1 MAYRVLIA
9 DDEEII
15 RQGIEFLVDWE
26 SLDCSIVERSSNGQE
41 VISFLEQSPSGVDI
55 IISDIR
61 MAGSDGLDIAR
72 YVSQNQIP
80 VQVIFLTAYA
90 DFSYAK
96 TAIEYSVTDFVL
108 KSDISEGLPRAV
120 EKAKALL
127 AQKQEEQKKR
137 LDAEKLSRQ
146 NQRYHLESLL
156 RSVALGTGS
165 YPYDTLEGAEPY
177 CIVTFEVTDNQQKS
191 TSSSPAPMAEPNII
205 RTVLKDYDTV
215 MIGLSNRQC
224 CGIIFLDRS
233 KHTVNS
239 LVKALRDTLHVL
251 EGYLK
256 AGVFAGVSQ
265 EQQCLQDLETAY
277 QQSILAL
284 NNMFHSHSKIN
295 VFDPKFLNSTDSSVL
310 PSIQQLL
317 ESLAEALRSETPENI
332 LRILEDYCAAF
343 IKSGEP
349 FHVFKKNMLS
359 VYTVLTAD
367 VKQMDMMDEWEIQK
381 ADESFYNAVETSKTF
396 FGIYESLRKYLTL
409 YLQLQKKFLGT
420 QSNLIRQVNNYI
432 HKNYNQNINLQTIA
446 DTFMVSCGH
455 LSRLYRKETGVSL
468 IAAINNRRIEVA
480 KRLLKDPRNRV
491 FEVARAVGIEEPTYF
506 THLFTQVTGIS
517 PSAYRKQLESISGH
531 QL

>member
-1 MAYRVLIA
+1 MAYRVLSA

-26 SLDCSIVERSSNGQE
+26 RLDCSIVERCANGQE
-41 VISFLEQSPSGVDI
+41 VIRFLEQSPSGVDI

-61 MAGSDGLDIAR
+61 MAGADGLDIAR

-146 NQRYHLESLL
+146 NRRYHLESLL
-156 RSVALGTGS
+156 RSVALGTG
-165 YPYDTLEGAEPY
+165 PRAYDNLKDEEPY
-177 CIVTFEVTDNQQKS
+177 CVVTFEVTDSPQAVP
-191 TSSSPAPMAEPNII
+191 SSGPASMAEPHII
-205 RTVLKDYDTV
+205 RTALMDYDTV
-215 MIGLSNRQC
+215 MIGLSSRQC
-224 CGIIFLDRS
+224 CGIIFLDKSR
-233 KHTVNS
+233 HTAGG
-239 LVKALRDTLHVL
+239 LVKALHDTIHIV
-251 EGYLK
+251 EEYLK
-256 AGVFAGVSQ
+256 ADAFAGVSR
-265 EQQCLQDLETAY
+265 EHLRMQDLEAAY

-284 NNMFHSHSKIN
+284 NNVFYSRN
-295 VFDPKFLNSTDSSVL
+295 RVNCFDPKITDGTDSPVL
-310 PSIQQLL
+310 PSIQQLI
-317 ESLAEALRSETPENI
+317 ESLSEALRSDSPETI
-332 LRILEDYCAAF
+332 LGMLEDYCASF

-349 FHVFKKNMLS
+349 FHIFKKNMLS

-367 VKQMDMMDEWEIQK
+367 VKQMDMMDEWEMQK
-381 ADESFYNAVETSKTF
+381 ADESFYTTVETSKTF
-396 FGIYESLRKYLTL
+396 FGIYESLRKYLAL
-409 YLQLQKKFLGT
+409 YLRLRENFSGT
-420 QSNLIRQVNNYI
+420 QSSLIRQVNSYI
-432 HKNYNQNINLQTIA
+432 HKNYNQNISLQTIA
-446 DTFMVSCGH
+446 DTFLVSCGH

-468 IAAINNRRIEVA
+468 ISAINNRRIEVA

-506 THLFTQVTGIS
+506 THLFTQVTGVS
-517 PSAYRKQLESISGH
+517 PSAYRKQLESLGGH
-531 QL
+531 PL

>member
-26 SLDCSIVERSSNGQE
+26 RLDCSIVERASNGEE
-41 VISFLEQSPSGVDI
+41 VISFLEKSPAGVDI

-72 YVSQNQIP
+72 YVSQNNVP

-127 AQKQEEQKKR
+127 VQKQDERKKT

-156 RSVALGTGS
+156 RSIALGAG
-165 YPYDTLEGAEPY
+165 PYVYDNLEAASPY
-177 CIVTFEVTDNQQKS
+177 CVVTFEVTGGQQES
-191 TSSSPAPMAEPNII
+191 APSSSASMAEPHII
-205 RTVLKDYDTV
+205 RTALKDYDTV
-215 MIGLSNRQC
+215 VIGLSNMQC
-224 CGIIFLDRS
+224 CGIVFLDKP
-233 KHTVNS
+233 KHTVGG
-239 LVKALRDTLHVL
+239 LVKTLYDTVHVL

-256 AGVFAGVSQ
+256 ASAFAGVSREHQ
-265 EQQCLQDLETAY
+265 RLQDLETAY
-277 QQSILAL
+277 HQSILAL
-284 NNMFHSHSKIN
+284 NK
-295 VFDPKFLNSTDSSVL
+295 VFYRSGKVNCYDPKNISSPASSEL
-310 PSIQQLL
+310 PSIQQLVG
-317 ESLAEALRSETPENI
+317 SLTETLRSDAPENI
-332 LRILEDYCAAF
+332 LKMLEDYCAAF
-343 IKSGEP
+343 IKSGES
-349 FHVFKKNMLS
+349 FHIFKKNMLS
-359 VYTVLTAD
+359 VYAVLTVD

-381 ADESFYNAVETSKTF
+381 ADESFYAVVETSKTF
-396 FGIYESLRKYLTL
+396 YGIYESLRKHLTL
-409 YLQLQKKFLGT
+409 YLRLREKFSGT
-420 QSNLIRQVNNYI
+420 QSNLIRQVNSYI
-432 HKNYNQNINLQTIA
+432 HKNYNQNISLQTIA
-446 DTFMVSCGH
+446 DNFMVSCGH

-468 IAAINNRRIEVA
+468 ISAINTRRIEVA

-506 THLFTQVTGIS
+506 THLFTQVTGVS
-517 PSAYRKQLESISGH
+517 PSAFRKQLESISER
-531 QL
+531 